1 MGGMAEEHG
10 GGWLPEIR
18 KGGKP
23 IYLAIADAIG
33 QDIARGRLSLDDR
46 LPPQRFLADQLGLDL
61 TTVSRAYAEAGR
73 RGLVIG
79 RVGQGTFVCRP
90 TALPPPSEARSP
102 GGVMDMTMNAPPLP
116 NDPPLIARMR
126 RDMAEMAMQIDLRT
140 LIGYR
145 DYAGSAHDRKAG
157 LRWLNPR
164 LPDLTPERL
173 LICPG
178 TQGAIL
184 ALFSLL
190 ARPGETVCSEALTY
204 PGAKAA
210 AAQLGLQLIG
220 LPMDGDGIDPDG
232 FRIACQTHAPKALY
246 CNPTQHN
253 PTTLTMPLKR
263 RQALVAIAREFGVPI
278 IEDDAYGM
286 IPLAGPPPLAA
297 LAPELT
303 YHVSGLAKCVA
314 PALRIA
320 YLAVPD
326 ARHAARVS
334 AVLRATMLMA
344 SPISSALATRWINGG
359 TAQDM
364 LRAIR
369 AEAVARQTLATQIL
383 PLGSF
388 DAAPDSSHLWLRLPS
403 SWPRA
408 QFVTALHGRNM
419 VVAGSD
425 AFAVTLPPPEAL
437 RLCLGTLHDRG
448 ECAEALGIIADLLG
462 QSPAVTAAFI

>member
-1 MGGMAEEHG
+1 M
-10 GGWLPEIR
+10 
-18 KGGKP
+18 
-23 IYLAIADAIG
+23 
-33 QDIARGRLSLDDR
+33 
-46 LPPQRFLADQLGLDL
+46 
-61 TTVSRAYAEAGR
+61 
-73 RGLVIG
+73 IG
-79 RVGQGTFVCRP
+79 RVGQGTFICAPLAV
-90 TALPPPSEARSP
+90 TPPPTEARSP
-102 GGVMDMTMNAPPLP
+102 SGIMDMTMNAPPLP
-116 NDPPLIARMR
+116 DDPPLIARMR

-145 DYAGSAHDRKAG
+145 DYAGSPHDRDAG
-157 LRWLNPR
+157 LRWLKPR

-190 ARPGETVCSEALTY
+190 ARPGETVCAEALTY

-210 AAQLGLQLIG
+210 AAQLGLRLIG
-220 LPMDGDGIDPDG
+220 LPMDSDGIDPDG
-232 FRIACQTHAPKALY
+232 FRITCQTHAPKALY

-253 PTTLTMPLKR
+253 PTTLTMKLER

-286 IPLAGPPPLAA
+286 IPLDGPSPLAA

-326 ARHAARVS
+326 ARHAAR
-334 AVLRATMLMA
+334 AAAALRATMLMA

-369 AEAVARQTLATQIL
+369 AEAVARQTLAAQIL
-383 PLGSF
+383 PVGSF
-388 DAAPDSSHLWLRLPS
+388 DAAPDSSHLWLRLPAL
-403 SWPRA
+403 WTRA

-419 VVAGSD
+419 IVAGSD
-425 AFAVTLPPPEAL
+425 AFAVTQPPPEAL
-437 RLCLGTLHDRG
+437 RLCLGSLHDRG
-448 ECAEALGIIADLLG
+448 QCAQALGMVADLLG